1 MTSFKNIMKTLSK
14 IVGIFFIL
22 NAFFLFLLFMDSI
35 NAFQYQF
42 DIEILLK
49 TVLNIALG
57 FLFFYFGR
65 RVNYE

>member
-1 MTSFKNIMKTLSK
+1 MTTFKNIMKTLSK
-14 IVGIFFIL
+14 IVGIFHFL
-22 NAFFLFLLFMDSI
+22 NAIFLFLLFMDSL

-42 DIEILLK
+42 DGEILIK
-49 TVLNIALG
+49 TGVNVVLG